1 MDPLA
6 FGSPRGRDCPVV
18 AGSLFLPGESFSS
31 ARPMPH
37 ALMILI
43 QQRYVSTDPA
53 RQAELESAR
62 ASNERCHLLTRTVA
76 VEGAAK
82 RWTFADLFE
91 LAARDFPGQICAI
104 ANSDISFD
112 ASLAAVEPL
121 LSRPSV
127 LVALTRWDDDTAPSM
142 EGRVDPVTW
151 RFYSQSQDAWIFRAG
166 ALPSFHADFQLGVP
180 RCENRLAFEAAR
192 AGIVIRNP
200 ALSIKARHHHAT
212 NLRTWKR
219 TDHYR
224 GPLLFPRLTTSVED
238 GPEGLVLV
246 HGFRKREAVVR
257 LGDGAVVEAAST
269 TRLGFRDLFRARL
282 GLRSPF
288 YIRRRLDRT
297 G

>member
-1 MDPLA
+1 MQH
-6 FGSPRGRDCPVV
+6 
-18 AGSLFLPGESFSS
+18 
-31 ARPMPH
+31 AR
-37 ALMILI
+37 MILI

-53 RQAELESAR
+53 RQAELDCAY
-62 ASNERCHLLTRTVA
+62 AINEQCHVLARTVA
-76 VEGAAK
+76 VDGAAR

-91 LAARDFPGQICAI
+91 LAARDFPGQVCVI

-121 LSRPSV
+121 LATPSV

-166 ALPSFHADFQLGVP
+166 DLPSFPADFQLGVP

-192 AGIVIRNP
+192 AGIVVRNP
-200 ALSIKARHHHAT
+200 ALSIKARHHHTT

-219 TDHYR
+219 ADHYR
-224 GPLLFPRLTTSVED
+224 GPLLFPRLTTSAD
-238 GPEGLVLV
+238 ISPEGLVLAR
-246 HGFRKREAVVR
+246 GARKREAVMR
-257 LGDGAVVEAAST
+257 MGDGALVEAAVT
-269 TRLGFRDLFRARL
+269 TPFRLRDLRRARI

-288 YIRRRLDRT
+288 YIRRRSDGT